1 MTTSNTELNLN
12 NYTNNMVISF
22 VVVMISVFGTWGLLL
37 VDIIDSKFAA
47 IWILSNVAG
56 FILQRSGFVLLVKIK
71 ICEGG

>member
-1 MTTSNTELNLN
+1 
-12 NYTNNMVISF
+12 
-22 VVVMISVFGTWGLLL
+22 MISVFGTWGLLL

>member
-1 MTTSNTELNLN
+1 
-12 NYTNNMVISF
+12 MVISF